1 MEQDVQSVTI
11 YPNPAQGQFNIN
23 TTETVKTVNVYDLAG
38 RLVMAES
45 NLSGNQVDIHNLA
58 QGIYKVVIETANGSY
73 VSSLIVK

>member
-1 MEQDVQSVTI
+1 M
-11 YPNPAQGQFNIN
+11 
-23 TTETVKTVNVYDLAG
+23 NVYDLAG